1 MAESAARAR
10 MLSPDDLAEYLGVS
24 VATVYQWNH
33 HGTGPTPI
41 PVGKHVRYRGNDVER
56 WLDERQRGHR
66 SAR

>member
-1 MAESAARAR
+1 MAESAIRAP
-10 MLSPDDLAEYLGVS
+10 MLSPDDLAEYLGVP

-41 PVGKHVRYRGNDVER
+41 SVGRHVRYRGHDVET
-56 WLDERQRGHR
+56 WLDERQRGRR